1 MAAIWEEILAK
12 KSAEEWYKLVV
23 SYTLPE
29 VIALLGRLDPPTFDE
44 LINLPWIDTAD
55 AGTYLHM
62 LTPMVPGHHNHL

>member
-29 VIALLGRLDPPTFDE
+29 VIALLGRLDPPT
-44 LINLPWIDTAD
+44 
-55 AGTYLHM
+55 
-62 LTPMVPGHHNHL
+62 HL